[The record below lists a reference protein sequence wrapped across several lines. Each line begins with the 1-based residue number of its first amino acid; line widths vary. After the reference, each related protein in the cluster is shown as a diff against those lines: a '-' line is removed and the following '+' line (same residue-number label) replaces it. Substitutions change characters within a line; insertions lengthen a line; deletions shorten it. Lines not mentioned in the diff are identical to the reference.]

1 MKELS
6 LVAMVVLVGMA
17 TAAVAQDHQ
26 MIDPT
31 AERMQNE
38 TKDMRAPST
47 KPEVGESHP
56 LRISAVVQG

>member
-26 MIDPT
+26 MIDST
-31 AERMQNE
+31 AESHQNE
-38 TKDMRAPST
+38 TTKNDTPPTPKDGIS
-47 KPEVGESHP
+47 SP
-56 LRISAVVQG
+56 LRISAVQG

>member
-26 MIDPT
+26 MIDPI
-31 AERMQNE
+31 AESHQNE
-38 TKDMRAPST
+38 TTKNGSPPAPKDGIS
-47 KPEVGESHP
+47 SP